1 MSEPAAK
8 LRIDKWLWQARFYK
22 TRSLASRQVSEGHV
36 RVNGERVT
44 KPALTVAPGDVLTFP
59 QGNRIRVVRVAEI
72 GLRRGPAPE
81 AQALYEDLTP
91 EDTPAAERVGA
102 RPTKRN
108 RRAIDALKDTGS
120 EDPAF

>member
-59 QGNRIRVVRVAEI
+59 QGNRIRVVRVVEI

-81 AQALYEDLTP
+81 AQALYDDLTP
-91 EDTPAAERVGA
+91 EDTPPAERVGA